1 MRLITFLIF
10 ILSSATVNANGNY
23 NKAYIKSLLI
33 ENAQKSEYV
42 SPALAIAVAK
52 VESNFRSDAVS
63 HKGAVGVMQI
73 MPRTA
78 LLEFGVE
85 RKKLFKPQINI
96 KLGVKFL
103 DSLIKKYRGD
113 IGVALSHY
121 NGGSSVGK
129 WPNLKII
136 PATFPYVLKVL
147 KTSKKLQKRVPS
159 LSIIKAKTT
168 TKTKNK
174 FNNHYKKQKTSEI
187 DLLVNNIDK
196 WLNVYNNYKNKINIA
211 HKSKISSNK
220 KQYLY
225 QGGGTNY
232 QAFF

>member
-10 ILSSATVNANGNY
+10 ILSSASVNANGNY

-85 RKKLFKPQINI
+85 RKKLFNPRINI
-96 KLGVKFL
+96 KLAVKFL

-147 KTSKKLQKRVPS
+147 KTSKKLQKRAPS
-159 LSIIKAKTT
+159 LLILKA
-168 TKTKNK
+168 KTKNK

-196 WLNVYNNYKNKINIA
+196 WLNVYNNYKNKISMA

-220 KQYLY
+220 TRHLY

>member
-10 ILSSATVNANGNY
+10 ILYSASVNANGKY
-23 NKAYIKSLLI
+23 NKVYIKSLLI

-85 RKKLFKPQINI
+85 RKKLFKPRINI

-103 DSLIKKYRGD
+103 DSLIKKYKGD
-113 IGVALSHY
+113 VGVALSHY

-129 WPNLKII
+129 WPNVKII

-147 KTSKKLQKRVPS
+147 KTSKKLQKRAPS
-159 LSIIKAKTT
+159 LSMLKAKT
-168 TKTKNK
+168 KAKNK
-174 FNNHYKKQKTSEI
+174 FNYNYKKQKTSEI

-196 WLNVYNNYKNKINIA
+196 WLNVYNNYKNKISMA

-220 KQYLY
+220 IHYLY

>member
-1 MRLITFLIF
+1 MRIITFLIF
-10 ILSSATVNANGNY
+10 ILSSASVNANGNY

-85 RKKLFKPQINI
+85 RKNLFKPSVNI
-96 KLGVKFL
+96 KLGIKFL
-103 DSLIKKYRGD
+103 DSLINKYRGN

-129 WPNLKII
+129 WPNLRII

-147 KTSKKLQKRVPS
+147 KTSKKLEQSAPS
-159 LSIIKAKTT
+159 LSILKANI
-168 TKTKNK
+168 NK
-174 FNNHYKKQKTSEI
+174 KLNYQNKKQKFTEI

-196 WLNVYNNYKNKINIA
+196 WLNIYNNYKNKLKVA
-211 HKSKISSNK
+211 HKPNISINK
-220 KQYLY
+220 KQYSY
-225 QGGGTNY
+225 QGAGTNY

>member
-10 ILSSATVNANGNY
+10 IFSSASVNANGNY

-33 ENAQKSEYV
+33 ENALKSEYV

-85 RKKLFKPQINI
+85 RKKLFKPRINI

-147 KTSKKLQKRVPS
+147 KTSKKLQKRAPS
-159 LSIIKAKTT
+159 LSILKA
-168 TKTKNK
+168 KTKNK